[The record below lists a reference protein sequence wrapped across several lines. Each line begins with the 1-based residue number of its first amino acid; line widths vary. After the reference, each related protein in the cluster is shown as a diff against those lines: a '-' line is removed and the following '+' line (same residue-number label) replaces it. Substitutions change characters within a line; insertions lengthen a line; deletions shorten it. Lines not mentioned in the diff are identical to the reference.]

1 MNLEQIREYAA
12 RETKLEG
19 EKPLRAIARDELKN
33 DQRVNGRDREY
44 NWLYFAG
51 IIVIVLALAISAL
64 TTERQASWEDEI
76 FVVST
81 GWSIARSQPPILSV
95 LAQYPGTGSP
105 IKFYGPVSF
114 EAEASL
120 IRLFGLSLSLWRMAC
135 VAGVAFSI
143 WASMRLVNAAGG
155 DKWARLITGLII
167 ALSGSLAPF
176 PGRWDAVTSGLFLTG
191 LLFFLRGVEY
201 DGSALLWR
209 AAAGGIFIGVSL
221 ASSPRALTLVSAA
234 VVASVLVM
242 LCFRRVS
249 KRFFLGSL
257 CMFSVATLT
266 QTVLLSPWGENSVS
280 WYLYLKRA
288 TRADT
293 INATPLVGQGNW
305 NPDLHHHKTLVVL
318 LSIFLLIFTYQVI
331 SQWVP
336 RAYPTKLPLKLF
348 LTFFAVSNL
357 FLMLL
362 LLANSLGQS
371 PFWLP
376 PALAAFTCWIDWS
389 FSRDR
394 KLGVVTITLIG
405 VCVLL
410 LVFQQVE
417 QSASVILTW
426 NRRSTADLKAFVD
439 TTLPKGATV
448 YGPIGGYFY
457 PVELSGRQYLYT
469 HEQTTP
475 GLYSVSRNPIGE
487 RLDAEICSR
496 PTYAIWPEPDGVYP
510 LEVEPMPDALR
521 DRLAEKVGEF
531 HQPPLA
537 SWKGRVLGK
546 IGEISGKSGFPDA
559 VAYSLRSITPCL
571 VK

>member
-1 MNLEQIREYAA
+1 MGTQL
-12 RETKLEG
+12 TKRSSMEK
-19 EKPLRAIARDELKN
+19 KPLRAIARDELKN
-33 DQRVNGRDREY
+33 DQRLNGRDCGPNR
-44 NWLYFAG
+44 LYFAG
-51 IIVIVLALAISAL
+51 MFAIVLALAVSAL
-64 TTERQASWEDEI
+64 TTVRQAAWEDEI
-76 FVVST
+76 FAVST
-81 GWSIARSQPPILSV
+81 GWSMARSHPPILSV
-95 LAQYPGTGSP
+95 LAQYPRTGSP

-120 IRLFGLSLSLWRMAC
+120 IRLFGLSLSVWRMAC
-135 VAGVAFSI
+135 LAGVALSI
-143 WASMRLVNAAGG
+143 WAAMRLVDAAGG
-155 DKWARLITGLII
+155 DKWAGLITGLIT

-176 PGRWDAVTSGLFLTG
+176 PGRWDTVTAGLFLTG
-191 LLFFLRGVEY
+191 LLFFLRGVEH
-201 DGSALLWR
+201 DGKALLWR
-209 AAAGGIFIGVSL
+209 AAAGGVFIGVSL
-221 ASSPRALTLVSAA
+221 ASSPRSLTLVSAA

-249 KRFFLGSL
+249 KRFFLGAL
-257 CMFSVATLT
+257 CMFSLAALT

-280 WYLYLKRA
+280 WYLYLKGA
-288 TRADT
+288 TRADS

-305 NPDLHHHKTLVVL
+305 NPDLHHHKTLAVL

-331 SQWVP
+331 SQWVA

-348 LTFFAVSNL
+348 LTFFAVTNL

-376 PALAAFTCWIDWS
+376 PALAAFTCWIDWT
-389 FSRDR
+389 FHRDR
-394 KLGVVTITLIG
+394 KLGVVTVTLVGI
-405 VCVLL
+405 CVLL

-426 NRRSTADLKAFVD
+426 NRRSTGDLKAFVD
-439 TTLPKGATV
+439 KTVPKGAAV

-475 GLYSVSRNPIGE
+475 GLYSVGRNPMGDK
-487 RLDAEICSR
+487 LDAEICSR
-496 PTYAIWPEPDGVYP
+496 PTYAIWPKPDGVHP
-510 LEVEPMPDALR
+510 LEGEPMPDALR
-521 DRLAEKVGEF
+521 DRLANKVGEF

-537 SWKGRVLGK
+537 SWKERVLGRF
-546 IGEISGKSGFPDA
+546 GEISGKYGFPDA
-559 VAYSLRSITPCL
+559 VVYSLKSMTPC
-571 VK
+571 VGN

>member
-1 MNLEQIREYAA
+1 
-12 RETKLEG
+12 
-19 EKPLRAIARDELKN
+19 LRAITHDELKN
-33 DQRVNGRDREY
+33 DQGVRGSDHTHR
-44 NWLYFAG
+44 WLYFAG
-51 IIVIVLALAISAL
+51 MFAIVLALAISAL
-64 TTERQASWEDEI
+64 TTERQAAWEDEI
-76 FVVST
+76 FAVST
-81 GWSIARSQPPILSV
+81 GWSMAHSHPPILSV
-95 LAQYPGTGSP
+95 LAQYPRTGSP

-120 IRLFGLSLSLWRMAC
+120 IRLFGLSLSVWRMAC
-135 VAGVAFSI
+135 IAGVALGI
-143 WASMRLVNAAGG
+143 WAAMRLVNAVGG
-155 DKWARLITGLII
+155 DKWAGLITGLVI

-191 LLFFLRGVEY
+191 LLFFLRGVEH
-201 DGSALLWR
+201 DGKALLWR
-209 AAAGGIFIGVSL
+209 AAAGGVFIGVSL
-221 ASSPRALTLVSAA
+221 ASSPRSLTLVSAA
-234 VVASVLVM
+234 VVASVLVI
-242 LCFRRVS
+242 LCFRRVA

-257 CMFSVATLT
+257 CMFSVAALT

-288 TRADT
+288 TRADS

-331 SQWVP
+331 SQWAAG
-336 RAYPTKLPLKLF
+336 AYPTKLPLKLF

-376 PALAAFTCWIDWS
+376 PALAALTCWIDWS
-389 FSRDR
+389 FPRNR
-394 KLGVVTITLIG
+394 KLGVVTVTLVGI
-405 VCVLL
+405 CVLL

-426 NRRSTADLKAFVD
+426 NRRSTSDLKAFVD
-439 TTLPKGATV
+439 TTVPKGATV

-475 GLYSVSRNPIGE
+475 GLYSVGRNPIGDK
-487 RLDAEICSR
+487 LDAEICSR
-496 PTYAIWPEPDGVYP
+496 PTYAIWPKPDGVYP
-510 LEVEPMPDALR
+510 VEGEPMPDALR
-521 DRLAEKVGEF
+521 DRLANKVGEF

-537 SWKGRVLGK
+537 SWKERVLGG
-546 IGEISGKSGFPDA
+546 IGEISGKYGFPDA
-559 VAYSLRSITPCL
+559 VVYSLKSITPC
-571 VK
+571 VDK